1 MKALPIAGRELR
13 VVSRR
18 PKTHR
23 ARWMNGLVALFM
35 CGWTYWAFNQ
45 LRGGGTAGAQTFAA
59 IGNLFFVMCLFAG
72 MANTADCLSEE
83 KREGTLGLLFL
94 TDLRGYDIVIGKLLA
109 TSLNSF
115 YGVLAIFPALALSLI
130 VGGVQGSQVWQ
141 LALALLNTLFF
152 SLTAGLFIS
161 SISREQKRASNATS
175 LLVIFFWLGLQG
187 LSESMRR
194 KGLYVELAEFL
205 SLLSPATSM
214 NSVFGLGANARYWQS
229 LLITHGIGWMFFG
242 LACWIIPKS
251 WQDKPIVKPATRWR
265 AWFAERT
272 YGDPVTRSNVRTR
285 LLARNAFL
293 WLASRDR
300 LRPAGTWLLLAGVV
314 ATMAGLWISL
324 RPDLELIPTC
334 LITLVIFHT
343 ILKLEFSSVAARGL
357 AEERHAGTLELIL
370 STPLQ
375 VTEIVRGQWLA
386 LLRHFT
392 GPVLVTVLGQIAVI
406 GLLSAGENGSNSIFP
421 KDLSQAQYSMLLFV
435 AVTIILV
442 ADLFA
447 LGCLGMWTALN
458 TRLPAHAPGYALM
471 AVVFLPWLILML
483 GFSAGAIAR
492 PVWLND
498 FRFWMFILIWFTLGV
513 INDLAIAFWA
523 RRKVLQEFRIAAT
536 QRFQPPRARWWKFFQ
551 R

>member
-1 MKALPIAGRELR
+1 MKALPIAERELR
-13 VVSRR
+13 VVSRL

-23 ARWMNGLVALFM
+23 ARWINGLVAIVV
-35 CGWTYWAFNQ
+35 CAWTYWMFSQ
-45 LRGGGTAGAQTFAA
+45 LRGGGMAGTQTFVM
-59 IGNLFFVMCLFAG
+59 IGNFFFIMCLFAG

-94 TDLRGYDIVIGKLLA
+94 TNLRGYDIVVGKLLA

-115 YGVLAIFPALALSLI
+115 YGVLATFPVLALSLI

-161 SISREQKRASNATS
+161 SISRQQKRAANGTS
-175 LLVIFFWLGLQG
+175 LLILFFWLGLQG
-187 LSESMRR
+187 ISESMMR
-194 KGLYVELAEFL
+194 KGFYVELADLL
-205 SLLSPATSM
+205 SLLNPATTV

-251 WQDKPIVKPATRWR
+251 WQDRPVVKPATRWR

-272 YGDPVTRSNVRTR
+272 YGDPVTRIHVRTR
-285 LLARNAFL
+285 LLAKNAFL
-293 WLASRDR
+293 WLASRDL
-300 LRPAGTWLLLAGVV
+300 LRPAGTWLLMAGVV
-314 ATMAGLWISL
+314 AVMAGLWISFQ
-324 RPDLELIPTC
+324 PNLEFIPTC
-334 LITLVIFHT
+334 IITLVIFHT

-357 AEERHAGTLELIL
+357 AEERQAGTLELIL

-386 LLRHFT
+386 LLRHFS
-392 GPVLVTVLGQIAVI
+392 GPVLVTILGQIALI
-406 GLLSAGENGSNSIFP
+406 GLISLDKNASGNIFP
-421 KDLSQAQYSMLLFV
+421 NDLSHSHYTLLLFT

-458 TRLPAHAPGYALM
+458 TRLPAHAPGYALL

-498 FRFWMFILIWFTLGV
+498 VRSWMLILTWFTLGV
-513 INDLAIAFWA
+513 INDLAIALWA
-523 RRKVLQEFRIAAT
+523 RRKVLEEFRVAAT
-536 QRFQPPRARWWKFFQ
+536 QGFQPPRARWWRFSQ